1 MPELNRRHFL
11 FRLSHLAGL
20 AALPA
25 VAWADDPATTPAP
38 ALLLARHAP
47 EGIDPGGYLVSEK
60 YDGVRAVWDGGTLR
74 FRSGRPVVAPGWFTA
89 HLPARP
95 LDGELWL
102 GRTQF
107 DALSAAVRRQAPRD
121 DEWRRIRYMVF
132 DLPHAAGPFAA
143 RAAAIRSLAHD
154 LGWPPLQAVPQATL
168 AGRAELQRRLEA
180 VVAGGGEGLM
190 LHRADAVYRP
200 GRSDALLKLKPLH
213 DAEAVVVGHVAGRG
227 KHLGRMGALRV
238 RTDDGVE
245 FLVGT
250 GFSDAEREHPPP
262 LGSVITFSY
271 RGTTTAAGVP
281 RFASYLRLRDV

>member
-1 MPELNRRHFL
+1 MPDLNRRHCL
-11 FRLSHLAGL
+11 FRLSRLAGL

-25 VAWADDPATTPAP
+25 AAWADAPVPAPEP
-38 ALLLARHAP
+38 ALLLAQDAP
-47 EGIDPGGYLVSEK
+47 AGIDPGGYLVSEK
-60 YDGVRAVWDGGTLR
+60 YDGVRAVWNGQSLR
-74 FRSGRPVVAPGWFTA
+74 FRSGRPVAAPGWFTA
-89 HLPARP
+89 RLPAWP

-102 GRTQF
+102 GRSQF
-107 DALSAAVRRQAPRD
+107 DALSAAVRRQVPLEE
-121 DEWRRIRYMVF
+121 EWRRIRYMVF

-143 RAAAIRSLAHD
+143 RAAAIEALAHD
-154 LGWPPLQAVPQATL
+154 LGWPSLQAVPQATL
-168 AGRAELQRRLEA
+168 ADRAELQRRLET

-190 LHRADAVYRP
+190 LHRADAAYRS

-238 RTDDGVE
+238 RTDEGVE

-262 LGSVITFSY
+262 LGSVVTFSY
-271 RGTTTAAGVP
+271 RGTTAAGLP
-281 RFASYLRLRDV
+281 RFASYLRLREI